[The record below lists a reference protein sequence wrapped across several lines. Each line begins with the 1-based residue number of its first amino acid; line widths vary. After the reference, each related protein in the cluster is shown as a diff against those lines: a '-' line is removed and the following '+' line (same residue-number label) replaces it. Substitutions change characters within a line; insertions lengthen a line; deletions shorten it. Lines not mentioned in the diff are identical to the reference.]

1 MSFYLGK
8 DGSNSQ
14 NILHLTSGVTT
25 ESAIKSSEPIAN
37 TLFHSNLP
45 YLQTIAVEDCPF
57 YTNSLFNGQWN
68 VYSWTV
74 KLSSKVIDLIN
85 AGHQFTVL
93 VKTKHSGNTWV
104 ATGYYG
110 SFLRIDSR
118 YILYYAYTVGP
129 TSNSLNWPR
138 NHRVISHTNCYLEL
152 KGNGKILA
160 GTQYYDNRQDV
171 VYATKVVVYNI
182 RKSDTTTS
190 IKSIGISLDSTKF
203 EITTPT
209 GVLDMRT
216 FYPVQS
222 SPVVTEGSFR
232 SISLGKENIVPYIP
246 DADKTIGWQLS
257 ATTAKPSIYKV
268 LNNGTKVQVSSNVN
282 NKLYFSRKV
291 TSTFSVSTRNNT
303 VASPALV
310 SLGLDEIFFVECD
323 ITFSSGLAGTR
334 KFKGAAHFVSEGTT
348 QTIGLAT
355 TFVEKKG
362 TTYGSYFNLKIRVLN
377 NVVQIVAS
385 SNAVGHSSNAEWGT
399 FSGTLHAFVL
409 KI

>member
-45 YLQTIAVEDCPF
+45 YLQTMAVENCPF
-57 YTNSLFNGQWN
+57 YTNEWYNGQW
-68 VYSWTV
+68 YLYYWTV

-85 AGHQFTVL
+85 AGYQFTVL

-104 ATGYYG
+104 ATGYHGIFSRWKG
-110 SFLRIDSR
+110 SRTLQ
-118 YILYYAYTVGP
+118 YAYAVGP
-129 TSNSLNWPR
+129 ISNPLNWTV
-138 NHRVISHTNCYLEL
+138 NSGVISHTNCYLEL
-152 KGNGKILA
+152 QGSDKILYNV
-160 GTQYYDNRQDV
+160 QYYDNRQDV

-190 IKSIGISLDSTKF
+190 IKSTGISLDSTKF

-222 SPVVTEGSFR
+222 SPVVTEDSFR

-246 DADKTIGWQLS
+246 DADKTIGWQLD

-282 NKLYFSRKV
+282 NKLYFSRKI

-310 SLGLDEIFFVECD
+310 SLGLDEIFFIECD
-323 ITFSSGLAGTR
+323 ITFSSGLGGTH
-334 KFKGAAHFVSEGTT
+334 KFKGAAHFVSEGTS
-348 QTIGLAT
+348 QLIGVA
-355 TFVEKKG
+355 E
-362 TTYGSYFNLKIRVLN
+362 TYKESDGHSHGSYFRLNIRVLE

-385 SNAVGHSSNAEWGT
+385 SRAVGDSSNAEWGT